1 MNTDSAKSGI
11 FVVYFFIK
19 SLRVVANGL
28 PRPLNKSRSTGFSKF
43 GGGVSGI
50 RSFVGK
56 YVGAFISNLISE
68 PLSLGLRYLSSSF
81 DKNFLCHIFLTCDLT
96 VSRSDILVCL
106 TFSFSLSTLSY
117 HSTYPEE

>member
-1 MNTDSAKSGI
+1 MNADSAKSGV

-43 GGGVSGI
+43 GGGVSSI

-68 PLSLGLRYLSSSF
+68 LYPQ
-81 DKNFLCHIFLTCDLT
+81 
-96 VSRSDILVCL
+96 VWDI
-106 TFSFSLSTLSY
+106 
-117 HSTYPEE
+117 

>member
-1 MNTDSAKSGI
+1 MNADSAKSGI

-68 PLSLGLRYLSSSF
+68 LYPQ
-81 DKNFLCHIFLTCDLT
+81 
-96 VSRSDILVCL
+96 VWDI
-106 TFSFSLSTLSY
+106 
-117 HSTYPEE
+117 